1 MVLRMVA
8 FNARGL
14 VDIRKFENVKEM
26 CKNEDVIVL
35 QATKWKEVHICE
47 IRKKLNGK
55 ILYNNDDDR
64 FGRGVAVL
72 IRENRDVKCNVVYND
87 EVGKCIAFEMEYK
100 ERKIIVV
107 NVHAPKKEMEK
118 REYYNVLRKLVRKY
132 KLIIIMGYFN
142 VVFSK
147 LDMAEGM
154 IFRTDRTKRVKIA
167 DGRK

>member
-1 MVLRMVA
+1 MLI
-8 FNARGL
+8 N
-14 VDIRKFENVKEM
+14 
-26 CKNEDVIVL
+26 
-35 QATKWKEVHICE
+35 
-47 IRKKLNGK
+47 K
-55 ILYNNDDDR
+55 I
-64 FGRGVAVL
+64 
-72 IRENRDVKCNVVYND
+72 KCNVVYND
-87 EVGKCIAFEMEYK
+87 EVGKCIAFEMEYE

-154 IFRTDRTKRVKIA
+154 IFRTERDEKS
-167 DGRK
+167 

>member
-1 MVLRMVA
+1 MYMHQ
-8 FNARGL
+8 
-14 VDIRKFENVKEM
+14 RK
-26 CKNEDVIVL
+26 
-35 QATKWKEVHICE
+35 
-47 IRKKLNGK
+47 
-55 ILYNNDDDR
+55 
-64 FGRGVAVL
+64 
-72 IRENRDVKCNVVYND
+72 
-87 EVGKCIAFEMEYK
+87 
-100 ERKIIVV
+100 
-107 NVHAPKKEMEK
+107 MEK